1 MAILDGLTDDIAVR
15 FDLGLK
21 ARALVRDLSSLIDAQ
36 PGGIDGFLD
45 KFRGAGL
52 EARVASWLGGRSPMA
67 LSAREVRMAL
77 GDEVI
82 EGIAENAGVSEG
94 FASGV
99 LGYAI
104 PKIIGLL
111 TIGGAIPEAI
121 PPAILRPS
129 GSARPVS
136 PPSGE
141 DFTLGGGRQVPRRG
155 MEGGVHVAGLR
166 LVVPGAALLIT
177 LGLVG
182 YIISSGTAGDHASIQ
197 SASSV
202 AQNAPV
208 ASLRTPSMPSFLG
221 NESGAVSGTLANDAD
236 SAATT
241 GSHGSVIGADH
252 INGDFAITAGWIKNL
267 SEAFDGFRSQGSQAL
282 FAGNVFHLGGT
293 IPHADRAWMIGSLQS
308 AQLPQIVVAALTGG
322 GAANLRI
329 VSSTSKLD
337 SSGNES
343 VRLPNLA
350 TLDFPTIIFPANS
363 AKIPS
368 RSIALLRR
376 IAEQIKQLPPGT
388 VVQLNGYTHGTRTAA
403 ADVELAQRRA
413 DSVYR
418 VLVHEGVNPV
428 MLSAKAYG
436 SSPSVASING
446 IIEGRSSKITDEEG
460 RQHFDRR
467 VEFRVVQQ
475 RP

>member
-1 MAILDGLTDDIAVR
+1 
-15 FDLGLK
+15 
-21 ARALVRDLSSLIDAQ
+21 
-36 PGGIDGFLD
+36 
-45 KFRGAGL
+45 
-52 EARVASWLGGRSPMA
+52 MA
-67 LSAREVRMAL
+67 LSVREVKMAL

-99 LGYAI
+99 LCYAI

-111 TIGGAIPEAI
+111 TVGGAIPEAI
-121 PPAILRPS
+121 PSVILRPP
-129 GSARPVS
+129 GSALPVS
-136 PPSGE
+136 PPSDE

-155 MEGGVHVAGLR
+155 MEGGGHAAGLR
-166 LVVPGAALLIT
+166 LVVPAAALLIM

-182 YIISSGTAGDHASIQ
+182 YVISSGTAGDHAPIQ

-202 AQNAPV
+202 
-208 ASLRTPSMPSFLG
+208 
-221 NESGAVSGTLANDAD
+221 E
-236 SAATT
+236 
-241 GSHGSVIGADH
+241 SVIGADH
-252 INGDFAITAGWIKNL
+252 INGDFAVTAGWIKNL
-267 SEAFDGFRSQGSQAL
+267 SEVFDGFRSQRSPPL
-282 FAGNVFHLGGT
+282 FAGNVFHKGGT
-293 IPHADRAWMIGSLQS
+293 TPYADRAWMIGSLQS

-329 VSSTSKLD
+329 ASSTSKLD

-350 TLDFPTIIFPANS
+350 TLDFPIINFPANS

-368 RSIALLRR
+368 RSLALLRR

-388 VVQLNGYTHGTRTAA
+388 VVQLSGYTHGTRTAA

-418 VLVHEGVNPV
+418 VLVHDGVSPV
-428 MLSAKAYG
+428 MLSAKGYG

-446 IIEGRSSKITDEEG
+446 ITEGRSSKITDEGG
-460 RQHFDRR
+460 RQHIDRR

>member
-1 MAILDGLTDDIAVR
+1 MAILDGLTEDIAVR

-21 ARALVRDLSSLIDAQ
+21 ARAFVRDLSSLIAAQ

-45 KFRGAGL
+45 KFRAAGL
-52 EARVASWLGGRSPMA
+52 EAKVASWLAGRSPMA
-67 LSAREVRMAL
+67 LSAREVKMAL
-77 GDEVI
+77 GDDVI
-82 EGIAENAGVSEG
+82 EGIAEDAGVSEG

-104 PKIIGLL
+104 PKVIGLL

-121 PPAILRPS
+121 RPAILRHP
-129 GSARPVS
+129 GSAHPVS
-136 PPSGE
+136 PPSDE

-155 MEGGVHVAGLR
+155 IEGGGHAGLR

-177 LGLVG
+177 LGLFG
-182 YIISSGTAGDHASIQ
+182 YVISSGTAGDHAPIQ

-208 ASLRTPSMPSFLG
+208 ASLRT
-221 NESGAVSGTLANDAD
+221 
-236 SAATT
+236 
-241 GSHGSVIGADH
+241 
-252 INGDFAITAGWIKNL
+252 GDFAVTAGWIKNL

-282 FAGNVFHLGGT
+282 FAGNVFHVGGT

-308 AQLPQIVVAALTGG
+308 AQLPQIVLAALTGG

-329 VSSTSKLD
+329 ALSTSKLD

-350 TLDFPTIIFPANS
+350 TLDFPIINFPANS
-363 AKIPS
+363 ATIPS
-368 RSIALLRR
+368 RSLALLRR

-388 VVQLNGYTHGTRTAA
+388 VVQLSGYTHGTRTAA

-418 VLVHEGVNPV
+418 VLVHEGVSPV
-428 MLSAKAYG
+428 MLSAKGYA

-446 IIEGRSSKITDEEG
+446 IMEGRSSKFTDEGG

-467 VEFRVVQQ
+467 VEFRVVPQ

>member
-1 MAILDGLTDDIAVR
+1 MAILDGLTEDIAMR

-21 ARALVRDLSSLIDAQ
+21 ARALVRDLSSLIAAQ

-45 KFRGAGL
+45 KFRATGL
-52 EARVASWLGGRSPMA
+52 EAKVASWLGGRSPMA
-67 LSAREVRMAL
+67 LSVREVKMAL

-82 EGIAENAGVSEG
+82 EGIAEDTGVSEG

-111 TIGGAIPEAI
+111 TSGEAIPEEI
-121 PPAILRPS
+121 PS
-129 GSARPVS
+129 GALRSPGSAHPFSAPRVQDFS
-136 PPSGE
+136 SGGE
-141 DFTLGGGRQVPRRG
+141 RQVPRRG
-155 MEGGVHVAGLR
+155 MEGGGHVAGLR

-177 LGLVG
+177 LGLIG
-182 YIISSGTAGDHASIQ
+182 YVISSGTAGDHASIL

-208 ASLRTPSMPSFLG
+208 ASPRTTSMPSFLG

-236 SAATT
+236 SGATT
-241 GSHGSVIGADH
+241 GSHESVIGADH
-252 INGDFAITAGWIKNL
+252 IKGDFAVTAGWIKNL

-282 FAGNVFHLGGT
+282 FAGNVFHVGGT

-322 GAANLRI
+322 GAANLRTA
-329 VSSTSKLD
+329 SSTSKLD
-337 SSGNES
+337 SSGKES
-343 VRLPNLA
+343 VRLSNLA
-350 TLDFPTIIFPANS
+350 TLDFPIIIFPANS

-368 RSIALLRR
+368 RSLALLRR

-403 ADVELAQRRA
+403 ADMELAQRRA

-418 VLVHEGVNPV
+418 VLVHEGVSPV
-428 MLSAKAYG
+428 MLSAKGYG

-446 IIEGRSSKITDEEG
+446 ITEGRSSKITDEG
-460 RQHFDRR
+460 SRQHFDRR